1 MTNLD
6 ATALHEPGIVHGK
19 QGWWRAVAHAVAA
32 ILGPLVRAYR
42 ARSQTRHLE
51 SFSDHL
57 LTDIGISR
65 DEIDAGVRWGRGGH
79 QPWR

>member
-1 MTNLD
+1 MTNLN
-6 ATALHEPGIVHGK
+6 ATALHESGTVHGK
-19 QGWWRAVAHAVAA
+19 QGWRALAQAVAA
-32 ILGPLVRAYR
+32 IVGPLVRAYR

-65 DEIDAGVRWGRGGH
+65 DEINAAVRWGRGGH
-79 QPWR
+79 RP